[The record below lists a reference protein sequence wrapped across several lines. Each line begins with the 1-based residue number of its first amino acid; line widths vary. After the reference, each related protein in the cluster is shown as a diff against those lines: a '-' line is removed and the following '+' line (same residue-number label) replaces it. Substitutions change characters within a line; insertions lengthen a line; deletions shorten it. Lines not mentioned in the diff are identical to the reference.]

1 MKAKYPYFLNI
12 CLGTTYG
19 GLWDNWY
26 GPSGREKN
34 VQRAQLNEEI
44 HKKLVK
50 ILNNLHFPVTKFFY
64 N

>member
-1 MKAKYPYFLNI
+1 MNAKYPYFLNI

-34 VQRAQLNEEI
+34 FQRMQLNEEI

-50 ILNNLHFPVTKFFY
+50 I
-64 N
+64 